1 MKSLFI
7 AGTDTDVGKTCVTAA
22 LITMIKKLE
31 KNVGFMKPF
40 ATGHKQNS
48 EFKSSDVESL
58 ASISQINDPEE
69 LLNPYF
75 FSIPAS
81 PFTAAKKLNI
91 DIKLS
96 VIHSAYRKLPSM
108 HDCMIV
114 EGIGGVM
121 TPIKSDYTV
130 CNLIKELNLST
141 IIVCDSKIGTVNHT
155 LMTCKMCELYKIPI
169 IGIIINSVTKNGYDL
184 IELKNNLEELT
195 GLPVLG
201 SIQHMDNFQ
210 LQKFIEIFSQ
220 FLHRLLPPQKN

>member
-48 EFKSSDVESL
+48 KFKSSDVESL
-58 ASISQINDPEE
+58 TSISQINDPEE

-96 VIHSAYRKLPSM
+96 VIHSAYSKLVSM

-130 CNLIKELNLST
+130 CNLIKELDLST

-169 IGIIINSVTKNGYDL
+169 TGIIINSVTKNGYNL

-195 GLPVLG
+195 SLPVWG
-201 SIQHMDNFQ
+201 SVQHVDNFQ
-210 LQKFIEIFSQ
+210 LEKFIEIFSQ
-220 FLHRLLPPQKN
+220 YIELEKFL

>member
-40 ATGHKQNS
+40 ATGYKQNS

-96 VIHSAYRKLPSM
+96 VVYSAYRKLLSM

-121 TPIKSDYTV
+121 TPIMSDYTV

-169 IGIIINSVTKNGYDL
+169 TGIIINSVTKNGYNL

-195 GLPVLG
+195 DLPVLG
-201 SIQHMDNFQ
+201 SIKHMNGFQ
-210 LQKFIEIFSQ
+210 LEEFIEIFSQ
-220 FLHRLLPPQKN
+220 NIELEKFL

>member
-96 VIHSAYRKLPSM
+96 VIHSAYRKLLSM

-130 CNLIKELNLST
+130 CNLIKELNLGT

-220 FLHRLLPPQKN
+220 NIKLEKFL

>member
-96 VIHSAYRKLPSM
+96 VIHSAYRKLLSM

-169 IGIIINSVTKNGYDL
+169 TGIIINSVTKNGYNL

-195 GLPVLG
+195 SLPVLG
-201 SIQHMDNFQ
+201 SVQHVDNFQ
-210 LQKFIEIFSQ
+210 LEKYIDIFSQ
-220 FLHRLLPPQKN
+220 NIELEKFL

>member
-96 VIHSAYRKLPSM
+96 VIHSAYRKLLSM

-130 CNLIKELNLST
+130 CNLIKELDLST

-184 IELKNNLEELT
+184 IELKNNLDELT

-220 FLHRLLPPQKN
+220 NIELEKFL

>member
-1 MKSLFI
+1 
-7 AGTDTDVGKTCVTAA
+7 TDTDVGKTCVTAA

-48 EFKSSDVESL
+48 KFKSSDVESL

-96 VIHSAYRKLPSM
+96 VIHSAYSKLVSM

-130 CNLIKELNLST
+130 CNLIKELDLST

-155 LMTCKMCELYKIPI
+155 LMTCKMCELFKIPI

-201 SIQHMDNFQ
+201 SVQHMDNFQ
-210 LQKFIEIFSQ
+210 LEKFIEIFSQ
-220 FLHRLLPPQKN
+220 NIELEKFL

>member
-48 EFKSSDVESL
+48 KFKSSDVESL

-96 VIHSAYRKLPSM
+96 VIHSAYSKLVSM

-130 CNLIKELNLST
+130 CNLIKELDLST

-155 LMTCKMCELYKIPI
+155 LMTCKMCELFKIPI
-169 IGIIINSVTKNGYDL
+169 I
-184 IELKNNLEELT
+184 
-195 GLPVLG
+195 
-201 SIQHMDNFQ
+201 
-210 LQKFIEIFSQ
+210 
-220 FLHRLLPPQKN
+220 

>member
-48 EFKSSDVESL
+48 KFKSSDVESL
-58 ASISQINDPEE
+58 TSISQINDPEE

-96 VIHSAYRKLPSM
+96 VIHSAYSKLVSM

-130 CNLIKELNLST
+130 CNLIKELDLST

-155 LMTCKMCELYKIPI
+155 LMTCKMCELFKIPI

-201 SIQHMDNFQ
+201 SVQHMDNFQ
-210 LQKFIEIFSQ
+210 LEKFIEIFSQ
-220 FLHRLLPPQKN
+220 NIELEKFL

>member
-22 LITMIKKLE
+22 LISMLKKTG
-31 KNVGFMKPF
+31 KDVGFMKPF

-58 ASISQINDPEE
+58 ESISKTNDSDE

-81 PFTAAKKLNI
+81 PFTAAKKL
-91 DIKLS
+91 DIEINLS
-96 VIHSAYRKLPSM
+96 SVHSAYEKLLSI
-108 HDCMIV
+108 HDCLLV

-121 TPIKSDYTV
+121 TPIKNDYTV
-130 CNLIKELNLST
+130 CNLIKDLGLGT

-155 LMTCKMCELYKIPI
+155 LMTCKMCELYEIPV
-169 IGIIINSVTKNGYDL
+169 IGIVINSVAENGYD
-184 IELKNNLEELT
+184 IKELKDDLEELI
-195 GLPVLG
+195 GKPVLG
-201 SIQHMDNFQ
+201 GIEHMENFE
-210 LQKFIEIFSQ
+210 LEKFIEIFSKNIKLEK
-220 FLHRLLPPQKN
+220 FL

>member
-48 EFKSSDVESL
+48 KFKSSDVESL

-96 VIHSAYRKLPSM
+96 VIHSAYRKLLSM

-141 IIVCDSKIGTVNHT
+141 IIVCDLS
-155 LMTCKMCELYKIPI
+155 
-169 IGIIINSVTKNGYDL
+169 L
-184 IELKNNLEELT
+184 IH
-195 GLPVLG
+195 
-201 SIQHMDNFQ
+201 I
-210 LQKFIEIFSQ
+210 
-220 FLHRLLPPQKN
+220 

>member
-96 VIHSAYRKLPSM
+96 VIHSAYRKLLSM

-169 IGIIINSVTKNGYDL
+169 AGIIINSVTINGYNL

-201 SIQHMDNFQ
+201 SVQHMDNFQ
-210 LQKFIEIFSQ
+210 LEKFIEIFSQ
-220 FLHRLLPPQKN
+220 NIELEKFL

>member
-31 KNVGFMKPF
+31 KNIGFMKPF

-96 VIHSAYRKLPSM
+96 VIHSAYKKLLSM

-141 IIVCDSKIGTVNHT
+141 IIVRDSKIGTVNHT

-220 FLHRLLPPQKN
+220 NIELEKFL

>member
-96 VIHSAYRKLPSM
+96 VINSAYRKLLSM

-169 IGIIINSVTKNGYDL
+169 AGIIINSVTKNGYNL

-201 SIQHMDNFQ
+201 SVQHMDVFQ
-210 LQKFIEIFSQ
+210 LEKFIEIFSQ
-220 FLHRLLPPQKN
+220 NIELEKFL

>member
-22 LITMIKKLE
+22 LITMLKRSG

-48 EFKSSDVESL
+48 KFKSSDVELL
-58 ASISQINDPEE
+58 ASISKTNDSDQ

-81 PFTAAKKLNI
+81 PLTAAKKLNI
-91 DIKLS
+91 EIDLGL
-96 VIHSAYRKLPSM
+96 VHSAYDNLLSI
-108 HDCMIV
+108 HDYLLV

-130 CNLIKELNLST
+130 CNLIKELDLST
-141 IIVCDSKIGTVNHT
+141 IIVCDSRIGTINHT
-155 LMTCKMCELYKIPI
+155 LMTCKICELY
-169 IGIIINSVTKNGYDL
+169 GISITGIVINSVTKNGYD
-184 IELKNNLEELT
+184 IKELKDDLEELT
-195 GLPVLG
+195 DKPVLG
-201 SIQHMDNFQ
+201 EIQHMNNFD
-210 LQKFIEIFSQ
+210 LEKFIENFSQ
-220 FLHRLLPPQKN
+220 NMQLEKFL

>member
-96 VIHSAYRKLPSM
+96 VIHSAYRKLLSM

-220 FLHRLLPPQKN
+220 NIELEKFL

>member
-22 LITMIKKLE
+22 LITMIQKLE

-58 ASISQINDPEE
+58 ASISQTNDPEE

-96 VIHSAYRKLPSM
+96 VIHSAYRKLLSM

-141 IIVCDSKIGTVNHT
+141 IIVCDSRIGTVNHT
-155 LMTCKMCELYKIPI
+155 LMTCKICELHKIPI
-169 IGIIINSVTKNGYDL
+169 TGIIINSVTKNGYNL

-195 GLPVLG
+195 SLPVLG
-201 SIQHMDNFQ
+201 SVQHVDNFQ
-210 LQKFIEIFSQ
+210 LEKFIEIFSQ
-220 FLHRLLPPQKN
+220 NIELEKFL

>member
-96 VIHSAYRKLPSM
+96 VIHSAYRKLFSM

-114 EGIGGVM
+114 EGIGGIM

-130 CNLIKELNLST
+130 CNLIKELDLST

-169 IGIIINSVTKNGYDL
+169 TGIIINSVTKNGYDL
-184 IELKNNLEELT
+184 IELKKNLEELT

-210 LQKFIEIFSQ
+210 LEKFIEIFSQ
-220 FLHRLLPPQKN
+220 NIELEKFL